1 MLSRE
6 LITAL
11 LTAAREASGSAYA
24 PYSDIRV
31 GASLL
36 LDDGSIVGG
45 ANVENSSYGLTM
57 CAERTAV
64 GVAVTRGCGAI
75 RAVAVTSPDI
85 PEISPCGAC
94 RQVLMEFCEPDTPV
108 FLDSGVGKEPVCYT
122 MEQLL
127 PRSFRLK
134 P

>member
-6 LITAL
+6 LIVAL
-11 LTAAREASGSAYA
+11 LAAAREASGSAYA
-24 PYSDIRV
+24 PYSNIRV

-45 ANVENSSYGLTM
+45 ANVENSSYGLAM

-64 GVAVTRGCGAI
+64 GAAVTRGYRTILAI
-75 RAVAVTSPDI
+75 AVTSPDI
-85 PEISPCGAC
+85 SEISPCGAC

-108 FLDSGVGKEPVCYT
+108 FLDSGVGKDPVLYT

-127 PRSFRLK
+127 PNSFRLK